1 MSELD
6 RRDFVKLG
14 AATAAGAGA
23 LVSCSKGDSE
33 SAALTASTYEAEVP
47 DTLDLAERAGLA
59 VNSLTGARRSR
70 AELRNLPVPAL

>member
-1 MSELD
+1 MAELD

-23 LVSCSKGDSE
+23 LVSCSRGEKE
-33 SAALTASTYEAEVP
+33 SAPPTASTYEAEVP
-47 DTLDLAERAGLA
+47 DTLDLAERARLS
-59 VNSLTGARRSR
+59 VNSLTGAADL